1 MVLTRNLRLIAPS
14 LPAYNRTMLN
24 PPFPLLGLSGGIAAG
39 KSFVAQEMAK
49 RGWAVIDADQLA
61 REVVEPGTVGLEE
74 VAKAFGSEILR
85 ADGSLD
91 RARLGKRIFNDG
103 EARARLNAILHPLIE
118 ALRNVRLAAL
128 PPETKGV
135 VLDAALW
142 IERGRAHHFD
152 AFWIVTAPEHMRLRR
167 LLTRDAL
174 TADEALARL
183 RSQSHDA
190 EKALH
195 TDVVI
200 VNDGRALTEILA
212 RAEGNLLSNWRIGRE
227 RRWKDRMNS
236 KFSPEEL
243 RQILEALLAR
253 GGQYGEVFVEYRRAS
268 ALGMDDG
275 RMEDVVASETFGA
288 SLRVMEGET
297 TRFADLIAPTFDEL
311 LEDAKLLAAP
321 GNGAAA
327 TIPALQEFVHPTPSP
342 VEIDPATVPL
352 AEKVALVRRTEAIA
366 REHGESLRPGAI
378 KQVSVGYGDSTQSVW
393 IASAEWKDAAWHTSL
408 SADHRTQGVLRLN
421 ATSGDGVQLQTGYQA
436 LGETKG
442 FELFTHEA
450 VAKIVKEAVRL
461 SVQALDAKPAPAGT
475 FPVVLSSSA
484 GGTMIHEACGHGL
497 EADLAL
503 AGMSAFAG
511 KLGQKVAGSGV
522 TIIDD
527 GTLPFKRGSQSMDD
541 EGNPVTRVVLIENGI
556 LKNYLQ
562 SRKTARKMGVEVT
575 GNGRRES
582 YRHLPIPR
590 MRNTFLAPGNEAPE
604 AILKDLDRG
613 LLVKHMGGG
622 QVDTVTGNFVFQV
635 TEGYWVEKGIAMYP
649 VKNATLTGCGPEV
662 LASITRIGSDLQHF
676 DIGTCGKDGQG
687 VPVSD
692 ALPTILVP
700 ALVVG
705 GTAEPLP
712 QVI

>member
-1 MVLTRNLRLIAPS
+1 
-14 LPAYNRTMLN
+14 MLN

-39 KSFVAQEMAK
+39 KSFVALEMAK
-49 RGWAVIDADQLA
+49 RGWAIIDADQLA
-61 REVVEPGTVGLEE
+61 REAVEPGSVGLAEL
-74 VAKAFGSEILR
+74 VRAFGPGILKT
-85 ADGSLD
+85 DGNLD
-91 RARLGKRIFNDG
+91 RALLGGKIFEDS
-103 EARARLNAILHPLIE
+103 EARTRLNAILHPRIE
-118 ALRNVRLAAL
+118 ALRDARLAAL
-128 PPETKGV
+128 PPDSKGA

-142 IERGRAHHFD
+142 VERGRAHHFD
-152 AFWIVTAPEHMRLRR
+152 EFWVVEAPEDLRLPR
-167 LLTRDAL
+167 LLSRDGIPVGA
-174 TADEALARL
+174 ALARL

-190 EKALH
+190 EKKLHADAL
-195 TDVVI
+195 I
-200 VNDGRALTEILA
+200 VNDGSDLNEILD
-212 RAEGNLLSNWRIGRE
+212 RAEAHLLSTWKIARQ

-236 KFSPEEL
+236 KFSSEEL
-243 RQILEALLAR
+243 RHILEALLSR
-253 GGQYGEVFVEYRRAS
+253 GGEYGEVFVEYRRAC

-321 GNGAAA
+321 GIGAAA
-327 TIPALQEFVHPTPSP
+327 SLPELREFVHPTPSP
-342 VEIDPATVPL
+342 VEMDPATVPL
-352 AEKVALVRRTEAIA
+352 SEKVALVRRTESMA
-366 REHGESLRPGAI
+366 REHGETLRAGAI

-393 IASAEWKDAAWHTSL
+393 IASAEMKEGTWSASL

-421 ATSGDGVQLQTGYQA
+421 ATSGDGVQLQSGYQA
-436 LGETKG
+436 LGETRG
-442 FELFTHEA
+442 FELFTDEA
-450 VAKIVKEAVRL
+450 VTKIVKEAVRL
-461 SVQALDAKPAPAGT
+461 SIQALDAQPAPAGT

-511 KLGQKVAGSGV
+511 KLGEKVAGSGV

-541 EGNPVTRVVLIENGI
+541 EGNPVSRVVLIEDGI

-562 SRKTARKMGVEVT
+562 SRKTARKMGVDVT

-604 AILKDLDRG
+604 AIVKDLDRG

-635 TEGYWVEKGIAMYP
+635 TEGYWVEKGVPLYP

-662 LASITRIGSDLQHF
+662 LASITRIGSDLHHF